1 MSRLGQRFPRVNKAA
16 HVLHSVLRLYRANRS
31 RRAWGT
37 LLRHMTRKLLGRPAP
52 LFLHIEPTY
61 RCQCRCVHC
70 CADSPRGDGEPEL
83 ITDQIKSLID
93 EAAQIG
99 FLQIIF
105 TGGESLLRRDIDEL
119 VHHAHQ
125 AGLLTRINTNGVLLD
140 RDHVHHLKAAGLTEC
155 AVSID
160 DADPAAHDR
169 LRGRPGTFQAA
180 IRGIELLKEYGI
192 SARLQICAM
201 RHNVPDGLR
210 ALIALARKLGMQSVR
225 ILPVK
230 AVGRWEA
237 ASDEIL
243 SEEEMNFVRTLQD
256 VRFVGLELATS
267 SSVCAALKRN
277 NLRITPQ
284 GEVTLCPVIPFVIG
298 NVRSHSLAEIWR
310 AHCATPLFTCR
321 GECPLNSLDTRAALE
336 RYAASV
342 AKRLEG

>member
-93 EAAQIG
+93 EAAQLG

-105 TGGESLLRRDIDEL
+105 TGGEPLLRRDIDEL
-119 VHHAHQ
+119 VHRAHQ
-125 AGLLTRINTNGVLLD
+125 AGLLTRINTNGVWLD
-140 RDHVHHLKAAGLTEC
+140 RACVERLKAAGLTEC

-160 DADPAAHDR
+160 DADPATHDR
-169 LRGRPGTFQAA
+169 LRGRPGTFDAA
-180 IRGIELLKEYGI
+180 VAGIRLLKDAGI
-192 SARLQICAM
+192 STRIQTYATKR
-201 RHNVPDGLR
+201 NVPHGLE
-210 ALIALARKLGMQSVR
+210 ATIALARTLGVESVR
-225 ILPVK
+225 LLPIK
-230 AVGRWEA
+230 PVGRWEA
-237 ASDEIL
+237 AHGEVL
-243 SEEEMNFVRTLQD
+243 TEEEMKAVRALQD
-256 VRFVGLELATS
+256 VRFVGVELATPAS
-267 SSVCAALKRN
+267 ICPALKRHDA
-277 NLRITPQ
+277 RVTPT
-284 GEVTLCPVIPFVIG
+284 GDVTLCTVIPYVMG
-298 NVRSHSLAEIWR
+298 NVRDRSLGEIWR

-321 GECPLNSLDTRAALE
+321 GECPMNSLDTRAALE
-336 RYAASV
+336 RHAAFV